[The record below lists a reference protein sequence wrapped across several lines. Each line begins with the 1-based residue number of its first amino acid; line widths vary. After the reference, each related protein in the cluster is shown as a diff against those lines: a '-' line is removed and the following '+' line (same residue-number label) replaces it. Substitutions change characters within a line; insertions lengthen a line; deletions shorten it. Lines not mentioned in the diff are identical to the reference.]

1 MSIIIIKTV
10 KEMHA
15 LSDSL
20 RMQGKTIGFV
30 PTMGF
35 LHEGHAALIQKA
47 ASENDIVI
55 VSVFVNPL
63 QFSASEDYGIY
74 PKNFEGDCAI
84 IEQSHGNILFYPTKD
99 EMYPANFSTS
109 ISIGNITNTFEGF
122 FRPGHFE
129 GVATVVAK
137 LLLTTKPH
145 HAYFGQKDYQQTLV
159 IQRLIQDLHI
169 DCSMHIVPTVRED
182 DGLAKSS
189 RNVYLQKEE
198 REQSTIIFK
207 ALMNAKNAF
216 LQGERN
222 RLMLNTYM
230 HETLSALPQFDIQ
243 YASCA
248 EAETL
253 HEPDIFEEKS
263 KVVFLIAGYLGKT
276 RLIDN
281 MVS

>member
-1 MSIIIIKTV
+1 
-10 KEMHA
+10 
-15 LSDSL
+15 
-20 RMQGKTIGFV
+20 
-30 PTMGF
+30 
-35 LHEGHAALIQKA
+35 
-47 ASENDIVI
+47 VI

-63 QFSASEDYGIY
+63 QFSATEDYGIY

-137 LLLTTKPH
+137 LLLSTKPH

-169 DCSMHIVPTVRED
+169 DCTMQIVPTVREG

-198 REQSTIIFK
+198 REQSTIIYK
-207 ALMNAKNAF
+207 ALMNAKNAYQ
-216 LQGERN
+216 QGERN

-281 MVS
+281 MMS

>member
-1 MSIIIIKTV
+1 V

-63 QFSASEDYGIY
+63 QFSATEDYGIY

-122 FRPGHFE
+122 FRPGHFD

-137 LLLTTKPH
+137 LLLCTKPH
-145 HAYFGQKDYQQTLV
+145 HTYFGQKDYQQTLV

-169 DCSMHIVPTVRED
+169 DCTMQIVPTVREG

-198 REQSTIIFK
+198 REQSTIIYK
-207 ALMNAKNAF
+207 ALMNAKNAYQ
-216 LQGERN
+216 QGERN

-281 MVS
+281 MMS